1 MPGNPCRARL
11 QCAAQ
16 HQAAG
21 SDSARRCRHRRQSSF
36 PSLDM
41 EACAGMPHAQSTQR
55 PPPKGHRRSQS
66 FTLEGS
72 RCLPRLS
79 RDRPVLDARVRS
91 LAAAAA
97 AAAAAVH
104 TLSTGTP
111 AAWPATACWHA
122 RTCPCCA
129 PVNGHAPTQGSL
141 CLLSIA
147 LWEHQVQEETR

>member
-1 MPGNPCRARL
+1 MPGNSCRARL

-72 RCLPRLS
+72 RSLPRLS
-79 RDRPVLDARVRS
+79 RDRPVLDARVLLLLLLLCTPCR
-91 LAAAAA
+91 LGPLLPGLQRPA
-97 AAAAAVH
+97 
-104 TLSTGTP
+104 GTP
-111 AAWPATACWHA
+111 VLVHAA
-122 RTCPCCA
+122 
-129 PVNGHAPTQGSL
+129 
-141 CLLSIA
+141 LL
-147 LWEHQVQEETR
+147 